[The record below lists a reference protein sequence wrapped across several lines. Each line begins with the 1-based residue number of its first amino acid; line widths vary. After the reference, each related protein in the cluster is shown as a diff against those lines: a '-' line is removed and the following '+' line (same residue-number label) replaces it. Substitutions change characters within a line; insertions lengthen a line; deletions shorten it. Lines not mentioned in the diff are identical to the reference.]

1 MPVPGHNATAV
12 VTHAAEDGLTGEFLV
27 GQLVSLESFQC
38 SSNSC
43 DVGVEIRLS
52 TLTSSLLSYDPAY
65 GVKGDGAVSMHFNPC
80 LPGFPEDEVVLPFLV
95 NSHAFQDSLVT

>member
-1 MPVPGHNATAV
+1 MESVIWVGLNNVDGVDMPVPGHNATAV

-43 DVGVEIRLS
+43 DVGVEIRL
-52 TLTSSLLSYDPAY
+52 
-65 GVKGDGAVSMHFNPC
+65 
-80 LPGFPEDEVVLPFLV
+80 
-95 NSHAFQDSLVT
+95 